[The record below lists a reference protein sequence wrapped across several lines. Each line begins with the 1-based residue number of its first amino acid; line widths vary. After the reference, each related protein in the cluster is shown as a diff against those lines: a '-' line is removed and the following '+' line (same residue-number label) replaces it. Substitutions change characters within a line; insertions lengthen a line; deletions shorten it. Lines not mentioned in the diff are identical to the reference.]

1 MIVPSFSFTEQE
13 LLMLKKQRL
22 FSIALSVA
30 GVGIVLMTN
39 GCGSGSFEKN
49 SFGSYQATVPASYG
63 VEPVAANG
71 NVSGPLGGPFY
82 FEVSGIGSP
91 DGATPYLT
99 SAGGFNIVKANPNAT
114 LSSGV
119 DPNATG
125 TVPLGFATGGKYLDA
140 QFGVGAAPL
149 VARPGASVLFRANIN
164 NGVDSGTGAAIKID
178 PTKISLSSSDP
189 EWNLGSLP
197 LGFNFNNTGPFG
209 SATYVTGT
217 PDASGNATPTPFA
230 LPFKTTGIHTLVLTV
245 TDQQSQQTATLYNI
259 PVVDAANVALLI
271 QNIDTGTK
279 DKNGNEVLQT
289 VSPGD
294 TVTIDGGP
302 GSGVYPPTGYN
313 SATGKPSQPTAAYAN
328 DASASAATPQGTI
341 ILFSTP
347 GAHTLGY
354 TSADR
359 KTTLSQVLPATALV
373 AGGTFIQ

>member
-1 MIVPSFSFTEQE
+1 
-13 LLMLKKQRL
+13 MLKKQNL

-30 GVGIVLMTN
+30 GAGTVLLTA

-71 NVSGPLGGPFY
+71 NISNGLGGPFY

-99 SAGGFNIVKANPNAT
+99 AAGGFSIVKANPNAT

-119 DPNATG
+119 DPNNTG

-140 QFGVGAAPL
+140 QFGVGATPL
-149 VARPGASVLFRANIN
+149 AALPGTSVLFRANIN
-164 NGVDSGTGAAIKID
+164 NGVDAGTGAAIKID
-178 PTKISLSSSDP
+178 PTKISLSSTDP
-189 EWNLGSLP
+189 EWTLGTLP

-217 PDASGNATPTPFA
+217 PDASGNVAPTPFV
-230 LPFKTTGIHTLVLTV
+230 LPFKTAGVHTLVLTV
-245 TDQQSQQTATLYNI
+245 TDQQSQQTSTLYNI
-259 PVVDAANVALLI
+259 PVVSAANVALLI

-279 DKNGNEVLQT
+279 DKKGNEVLQT
-289 VSPGD
+289 VGPGD
-294 TVTIDGGP
+294 IVTIDGGP
-302 GSGVYPPTGYN
+302 GLGIYPPTGYN
-313 SATGKPSQPTAAYAN
+313 ADIGKPSQPTVAYAN
-328 DASASAATPQGTI
+328 DASASAGTPQGTI

-347 GAHTLGY
+347 GSHTLNY
-354 TSADR
+354 TSADG
-359 KTTLSQVLPATALV
+359 KTTISQVIPATALV